1 MKSLDSGRYWLL
13 DLVHELKFPVRILVQ
28 NELTLVVNRSTSHG
42 LNHSKLVDT
51 LYLLL
56 QEEMLI
62 AEIYESPD
70 GFPVK
75 IIPTRQDIE
84 DALAGKLQIYY
95 GLTSLGGEQWEIFS
109 KPNWNLYISGSMGQE
124 EVSFSGS
131 DRQIIEQ
138 YLPSLRYSSQQEV
151 ISSSEVWESLIPWQA
166 TYWKT
171 LPSGWQVTCK
181 TRETDEYLGK
191 IMPPEYRE
199 WLDQMYNWYT
209 NPFISNN

>member
-1 MKSLDSGRYWLL
+1 
-13 DLVHELKFPVRILVQ
+13 VQ